1 MSKRQRKKYDREF
14 KLKTVEMSK
23 ACGNIVQ
30 LARDLG
36 IRPELIYRWRS
47 ELEANPQRSFPGEG
61 NKSLSLEESEVAQLR
76 KVLAEKEM
84 ELEILKKALGI
95 FSRRDG

>member
-1 MSKRQRKKYDREF
+1 MSKRHRKKYDREF

-23 ACGNIVQ
+23 TCGNIVQ

-47 ELEANPQRSFPGEG
+47 EFDRKGAESFPGEG
-61 NKSLSLEESEVAQLR
+61 IPSLSAEEAENIRLR
-76 KVLAEKEM
+76 KALADKEM

>member
-1 MSKRQRKKYDREF
+1 MSKRQRRQYDREF
-14 KLKTVEMSK
+14 KLQTVEMSK
-23 ACGNIVQ
+23 TCDNIVE

-36 IRPELIYRWRS
+36 LRPELIYRWRS
-47 ELEANPQRSFPGEG
+47 EFEANPKHSFPGEG
-61 NKSLSLEESEVAQLR
+61 NKSLSPEEAEVLRLR
-76 KVLAEKEM
+76 KALSEKEM

>member
-1 MSKRQRKKYDREF
+1 MSKRQRRKYDREF
-14 KLKTVEMSK
+14 KLQTVEMSK
-23 ACGNIVQ
+23 TCDNIVQ

-47 ELEANPQRSFPGEG
+47 ELDSKGDDSFTGEG
-61 NKSLSLEESEVAQLR
+61 NPSLSAEEAENIRLR
-76 KVLAEKEM
+76 KALAEKEM

-95 FSRRDG
+95 FSRRNG